1 MNYIDNYIEPLKN
14 VASYLS
20 WSKDTP
26 SSLVCNK
33 EIIKIASIL
42 NSTYIDNTLIE
53 LPKLVVVGTQSSG
66 KSSLLNSLIGIDIL
80 PIGKSMTTRTPL
92 HLDLIPTSTENRIE
106 FGNYSNMQWNVE
118 KKINITYPAI
128 TQEQRNQVMNEIEN
142 QTNTKAGTDLNIC
155 SNPIHVKIY
164 AFGIPTLSLIDL
176 PGLTSIAI
184 TDKGQ
189 PKDIKDQI
197 ISLVSS
203 YIKQKNSLII
213 AVIAARPDIEA
224 DMAMELIKNADP
236 QGNRTIGVLTKVDLM
251 NEDSDITNYLENNVS
266 NDLKLKYGYF
276 GIRNKPMSLT
286 GGGGGGAG
294 SVGGGGSGG
303 AGAGGSGGGGSRGGI
318 EGERVYFANHSVYRN
333 ERYKSRLG
341 IPNLTTCLSNILIS
355 NIKQCLPNVLNSI
368 NNKLSELEIVIKSLG
383 ESIPNNKETR
393 INILNNLISL
403 YVNNFIQAIEQRG
416 SLYSTG
422 RLIKEQFDEY
432 RSKIDKYNPF
442 TEIDDNV
449 LISMLKSYD
458 GLHMN
463 VPYLP
468 IEALESTLVDKKL
481 RPIYKLY
488 EPSQKCLQTILNLLN
503 DLSKNILEDKP
514 LSKYPNLIKHI
525 NLIIVNDIL
534 LLKFQQA
541 DIKIKELIEQEESL
555 IWTDDKQFQQ
565 IMLNEFSKIVM
576 PDGSFNI
583 NKFKSVMYEYYK
595 TIIRNVREN
604 IPKAIAYNLIKKNNV
619 DMTNILYDKIITSGN
634 VDIATIL
641 DEFPEIEE
649 QRRNSNTIY
658 KELQEIKKLIETIL

>member
-20 WSKDTP
+20 WTKDTP

-66 KSSLLNSLIGIDIL
+66 KSSLLNSLIGIEIL

-92 HLDLIPTSTENRIE
+92 HLDLIPTFTENRIE
-106 FGNYSNMQWNVE
+106 FGNYNNMQWIVE
-118 KKINITYPAI
+118 KKIPITYPTI

-142 QTNTKAGTDLNIC
+142 QTNVKAGTELNIC
-155 SNPIHVKIY
+155 SIPINIKIY
-164 AFGIPTLSLIDL
+164 ASGIPTLSLIDL

-236 QGNRTIGVLTKVDLM
+236 EGNRTIGVLTKVDLM

-276 GIRNKPMSLT
+276 GIRNKPMGLTGGGGAGGAGGGVGGGT
-286 GGGGGGAG
+286 GGGGGGG
-294 SVGGGGSGG
+294 GRGGGRG
-303 AGAGGSGGGGSRGGI
+303 GGI
-318 EGERVYFANHSVYRN
+318 EGERAYFANHSVYRN

-341 IPNLTTCLSNILIS
+341 IPILTTCLSNILIS
-355 NIKQCLPNVLNSI
+355 NIKQCLPNVLTSI

-383 ESIPNNKETR
+383 ESVPNNKETR
-393 INILNNLISL
+393 INILNNLIST

-416 SLYSTG
+416 SLYATG

-432 RSKIDKYNPF
+432 RCKIDKYNPF

-449 LISMLKSYD
+449 LLVMLKSYD

-488 EPSQKCLQTILNLLN
+488 DPSQKCLQTILNLLN
-503 DLSKNILEDKP
+503 DLSKKILEDKP
-514 LSKYPNLIKHI
+514 FSKYPNLIKHI

-541 DIKIKELIEQEESL
+541 DIKIKELVEQEESL

-583 NKFKSVMYEYYK
+583 NKFKFVMYEYYK

-619 DMTNILYDKIITSGN
+619 DMINILYDKIIGSGN

-658 KELQEIKKLIETIL
+658 KELQEIKKLIEIY

>member
-20 WSKDTP
+20 WTKEAP
-26 SSLVCNK
+26 SSLICNK

-106 FGNYSNMQWNVE
+106 FGNYSNMQWIIE
-118 KKINITYPAI
+118 KKIPITYPAI
-128 TQEQRNQVMNEIEN
+128 TQEQRNQVMTEIEN
-142 QTNTKAGTDLNIC
+142 QTNVKAGIELNIC
-155 SNPIHVKIY
+155 SNPIHIKIY
-164 AFGIPTLSLIDL
+164 ASNIPTLSLIDL

-189 PKDIKDQI
+189 PKDIKEQI

-236 QGNRTIGVLTKVDLM
+236 HGNRTIGVLTKIDLM

-276 GIRNKPMSLT
+276 GIRNKPVGLT
-286 GGGGGGAG
+286 
-294 SVGGGGSGG
+294 
-303 AGAGGSGGGGSRGGI
+303 GSGGGGIGGGI
-318 EGERVYFANHSVYRN
+318 GAGLEGEKVYFANHSVYRN

-341 IPNLTTCLSNILIS
+341 IPILTTCLSNILIS

-383 ESIPNNKETR
+383 ESIPNNKETK

-416 SLYSTG
+416 SLYATG

-449 LISMLKSYD
+449 LVDMLKSYD

-463 VPYLP
+463 IPYLP
-468 IEALESTLVDKKL
+468 IEALETTLVDKKL

-525 NLIIVNDIL
+525 NLIVVNDIL
-534 LLKFQQA
+534 IYKYQQA
-541 DIKIKELIEQEESL
+541 DIKIKELVEQEESL

-565 IMLNEFSKIVM
+565 TMLNEFSKIVM

-595 TIIRNVREN
+595 TVIRNVREN
-604 IPKAIAYNLIKKNNV
+604 IPKSITYNLIKKNNM
-619 DMTNILYDKIITSGN
+619 DMINILYDKIIGSGN

-658 KELQEIKKLIETIL
+658 KELQEIKKLIEIY

>member
-1 MNYIDNYIEPLKN
+1 MNYIEPLRNINYIEPLKN

-20 WSKDTP
+20 WTKDTP

-80 PIGKSMTTRTPL
+80 PVGKSMTTRTPL

-106 FGNYSNMQWNVE
+106 FGNYSNMQWIIE
-118 KKINITYPAI
+118 KKILITYPAI
-128 TQEQRNQVMNEIEN
+128 TQEQRNQVMTEIEN
-142 QTNTKAGTDLNIC
+142 QTNIKAGTDLNIC
-155 SNPIHVKIY
+155 SNPIHIKIY
-164 AFGIPTLSLIDL
+164 ASNIPTLSLIDL

-189 PKDIKDQI
+189 PKDIKEQI
-197 ISLVSS
+197 INLVSS

-236 QGNRTIGVLTKVDLM
+236 QGNRTIGVLTKIDLM

-276 GIRNKPMSLT
+276 GIRNKPV
-286 GGGGGGAG
+286 GGGGGG
-294 SVGGGGSGG
+294 
-303 AGAGGSGGGGSRGGI
+303 GGI
-318 EGERVYFANHSVYRN
+318 EGERVYIANHSVYRN

-341 IPNLTTCLSNILIS
+341 IPILTTCLSNILIS
-355 NIKQCLPNVLNSI
+355 NIKQCLPNVINSI

-383 ESIPNNKETR
+383 ESIPNNKETK

-403 YVNNFIQAIEQRG
+403 YVNNFVQAIEQRG
-416 SLYSTG
+416 SLYATG

-432 RSKIDKYNPF
+432 RDKIDKYNPF
-442 TEIDDNV
+442 TEMDDNI
-449 LISMLKSYD
+449 LIGMLKSYD

-468 IEALESTLVDKKL
+468 IEALETTLVDKKL

-488 EPSQKCLQTILNLLN
+488 DPSQKCLQSILNLLN
-503 DLSKNILEDKP
+503 ELSKNILEDKP

-525 NLIIVNDIL
+525 NLIVVNDIFL
-534 LLKFQQA
+534 PKYQQA

-565 IMLNEFSKIVM
+565 TMLNEFSKIIM
-576 PDGSFNI
+576 PSNSSFNI
-583 NKFKSVMYEYYK
+583 DKFKYVMYEYYK

-604 IPKAIAYNLIKKNNV
+604 IPKSITYNLIKKNNI
-619 DMTNILYDKIITSGN
+619 DMTNILYDKIIGSGN

-658 KELQEIKKLIETIL
+658 KELQEIKKLIEIY

>member
-20 WSKDTP
+20 WTKDAP

-66 KSSLLNSLIGIDIL
+66 KSSLLNSLIGIEIL

-106 FGNYSNMQWNVE
+106 FGNYSNMQWIVE
-118 KKINITYPAI
+118 KKINITYPVI
-128 TQEQRNQVMNEIEN
+128 TQEQRNQVMTEIEN
-142 QTNTKAGTDLNIC
+142 QTNVKAGTELNIC
-155 SNPIHVKIY
+155 SNPIHIKIY
-164 AFGIPTLSLIDL
+164 ALGIPTLSLIDL

-189 PKDIKDQI
+189 PKDIKEQI
-197 ISLVSS
+197 ISLVST

-276 GIRNKPMSLT
+276 GIRNKPMGLT
-286 GGGGGGAG
+286 
-294 SVGGGGSGG
+294 GGGSGG
-303 AGAGGSGGGGSRGGI
+303 SGGGVGGGRGGGI

-341 IPNLTTCLSNILIS
+341 IPNLTTCLSNILIT

-383 ESIPNNKETR
+383 DSVPNNKETR
-393 INILNNLISL
+393 INILNNLISM

-416 SLYSTG
+416 SLYATG

-449 LISMLKSYD
+449 LLVMLKSYD

-468 IEALESTLVDKKL
+468 IEALESTLIDKKL

-514 LSKYPNLIKHI
+514 FSKYPNLIKHI
-525 NLIIVNDIL
+525 NLIIINEIL

-583 NKFKSVMYEYYK
+583 SKFKSVMYEYYK

-604 IPKAIAYNLIKKNNV
+604 IPKAIAYNLIKKNNI
-619 DMTNILYDKIITSGN
+619 DMKNILYDKIITSGT

-649 QRRNSNTIY
+649 QRRNSSTIY
-658 KELQEIKKLIETIL
+658 KELQEIKKLIEIY

>member
-1 MNYIDNYIEPLKN
+1 
-14 VASYLS
+14 
-20 WSKDTP
+20 
-26 SSLVCNK
+26 
-33 EIIKIASIL
+33 
-42 NSTYIDNTLIE
+42 
-53 LPKLVVVGTQSSG
+53 
-66 KSSLLNSLIGIDIL
+66 
-80 PIGKSMTTRTPL
+80 
-92 HLDLIPTSTENRIE
+92 
-106 FGNYSNMQWNVE
+106 
-118 KKINITYPAI
+118 
-128 TQEQRNQVMNEIEN
+128 
-142 QTNTKAGTDLNIC
+142 
-155 SNPIHVKIY
+155 
-164 AFGIPTLSLIDL
+164 
-176 PGLTSIAI
+176 
-184 TDKGQ
+184 
-189 PKDIKDQI
+189 
-197 ISLVSS
+197 
-203 YIKQKNSLII
+203 
-213 AVIAARPDIEA
+213 
-224 DMAMELIKNADP
+224 
-236 QGNRTIGVLTKVDLM
+236 
-251 NEDSDITNYLENNVS
+251 
-266 NDLKLKYGYF
+266 
-276 GIRNKPMSLT
+276 
-286 GGGGGGAG
+286 
-294 SVGGGGSGG
+294 
-303 AGAGGSGGGGSRGGI
+303 
-318 EGERVYFANHSVYRN
+318 
-333 ERYKSRLG
+333 
-341 IPNLTTCLSNILIS
+341 
-355 NIKQCLPNVLNSI
+355 VLNSI

-416 SLYSTG
+416 SLYATG

-449 LISMLKSYD
+449 LVSMLKSYD

-488 EPSQKCLQTILNLLN
+488 EPSQKCLQNILNLLN

-534 LLKFQQA
+534 LLKFQQT

-565 IMLNEFSKIVM
+565 TMLNEFSKIVM
-576 PDGSFNI
+576 QNGNFNI
-583 NKFKSVMYEYYK
+583 DKFKYVMYEYYK

-604 IPKAIAYNLIKKNNV
+604 IPKAITYNLIKKNNV
-619 DMTNILYDKIITSGN
+619 DMTNILYDKIIMSGN

-658 KELQEIKKLIETIL
+658 KELQEIKKLIEIY